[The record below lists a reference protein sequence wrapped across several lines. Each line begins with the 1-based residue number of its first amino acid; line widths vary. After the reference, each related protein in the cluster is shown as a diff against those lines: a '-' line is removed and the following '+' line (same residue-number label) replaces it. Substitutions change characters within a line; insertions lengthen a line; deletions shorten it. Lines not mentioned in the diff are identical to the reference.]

1 MILFERTPKQKHEL
15 TFVKKRKK
23 LNLSNYMSTNQ
34 VPSCLN
40 NVAFKP
46 VYND

>member
-15 TFVKKRKK
+15 TFVKK